1 MESSMKKL
9 FRFILPPLNPA
20 KLFIKPP
27 NRFLRW
33 IWHD

>member
-9 FRFILPPLNPA
+9 FRFILPPINPA

-27 NRFLRW
+27 SRFLRW
-33 IWHD
+33 VWYD